1 MKKLLCMLLVVLILF
16 SLAACAKKE
25 SNGVSNDVTTAQEE
39 DPFKEFYEI
48 SWLVQ
53 YTKDYEEG
61 RWDEL
66 ELEQKFNID
75 LKVWNVDYDNAEEL
89 TLMVSAGDVP
99 DMGFYPKDPIELYEQ
114 GLTRTINMD
123 LIKKYLPGYYKI
135 IEEYPIG
142 LMFNKVPDTE
152 NEYYGITMASALSKF
167 YYFNHALRLD
177 WLENLGYTIDDLT
190 VFDVPDNFN
199 EYGNF
204 DNNIFFSNRTF
215 SYEEFLDIYKRFT
228 EDDPDGNG
236 VDDTYF
242 GISLGFHTW
251 NRLTLATFGLSIDG
265 NHLYKDTLTG
275 DVVPYY
281 AYEGFRDFLVWE
293 TDALEKGYIRK
304 LPGVDN
310 WQNEVFA
317 VWASGK
323 HGYYELSAQDVF
335 AEYKPEYSMSLA
347 PASVLKEDNDAKFI
361 IFPGFIGPLG
371 IGGNTRYSP
380 TPYRAGAWGTWK
392 IAKEVSDEKLAR
404 ILQMMEYTH
413 FDKDAY
419 MRYFYGIE
427 GIHYKWLGEP
437 GKSSILTI
445 PNEQVPEQYR
455 SKAPM
460 NIFASNKFLMDMSIW
475 TLFSSYYYTWHFY
488 QEENGWSKYDIEP
501 YKYLDRM
508 YFTDELWQQY
518 EKVSQEV
525 SEGIN
530 AVRNDFWNRAHEG
543 QIANINQEWSV
554 YIDNLHKNGLDKLVE
569 IFNSKD
575 MAEFLK

>member
-1 MKKLLCMLLVVLILF
+1 M
-16 SLAACAKKE
+16 
-25 SNGVSNDVTTAQEE
+25 
-39 DPFKEFYEI
+39 
-48 SWLVQ
+48 
-53 YTKDYEEG
+53 
-61 RWDEL
+61 
-66 ELEQKFNID
+66 
-75 LKVWNVDYDNAEEL
+75 
-89 TLMVSAGDVP
+89 
-99 DMGFYPKDPIELYEQ
+99 
-114 GLTRTINMD
+114 
-123 LIKKYLPGYYKI
+123 
-135 IEEYPIG
+135 
-142 LMFNKVPDTE
+142 
-152 NEYYGITMASALSKF
+152 
-167 YYFNHALRLD
+167 
-177 WLENLGYTIDDLT
+177 
-190 VFDVPDNFN
+190 
-199 EYGNF
+199 
-204 DNNIFFSNRTF
+204 
-215 SYEEFLDIYKRFT
+215 
-228 EDDPDGNG
+228 
-236 VDDTYF
+236 
-242 GISLGFHTW
+242 
-251 NRLTLATFGLSIDG
+251 
-265 NHLYKDTLTG
+265 
-275 DVVPYY
+275 
-281 AYEGFRDFLVWE
+281 
-293 TDALEKGYIRK
+293 
-304 LPGVDN
+304 DN
-310 WQNEVFA
+310 WQNE
-317 VWASGK
+317 SLRYG
-323 HGYYELSAQDVF
+323 L
-335 AEYKPEYSMSLA
+335 AESTVTTNCPHKTYLPNTNRILHVLGSRIGFKGRQRREIHHI
-347 PASVLKEDNDAKFI
+347 PALSVLWESEGT
-361 IFPGFIGPLG
+361 PGTHLRLTG
-371 IGGNTRYSP
+371 S
-380 TPYRAGAWGTWK
+380 GAWGTWK